1 MIRHQKTR
9 QFRAVS
15 SLSAERRWCL
25 TGTPIQNRLED
36 IGSLI
41 KFLRIAPFDSNPEFR
56 RHILDPLAQNREGC
70 DQNLRLLLG
79 SMFLRRTRR
88 LLQVPEAR
96 YETLILS
103 LSAEENLRYSQI
115 IDESKRSIDDS
126 ISSKALAKAYN
137 GIFQTIL
144 RLRILCNNG
153 TITRLTD
160 PKQKSDSPVALAVGP
175 EKILTITEK
184 GEKLTCAFCSYEMD
198 IVDITKDTSSA
209 AIEARSYVLC
219 PACLFQN
226 NVYMRED
233 QSRNKEQYRACQVPD
248 RDGHCTWKSH
258 TTCPP
263 VAPGTRASSDLK
275 QGPSQ
280 GYSSKLFGLVSNIEQ
295 HLQEDKR
302 YGYAP
307 EASIP
312 DVNILSIVFSCWKA
326 TLDVLEPMLLGCS
339 IKYVRI
345 DGDVS
350 SIERAGFVKQFQED
364 PATNVLLMT
373 TGTGAVG

>member
-1 MIRHQKTR
+1 M
-9 QFRAVS
+9 
-15 SLSAERRWCL
+15 
-25 TGTPIQNRLED
+25 LED

-41 KFLRIAPFDSNPEFR
+41 KFLRIAPFDSNSEFR

-79 SMFLRRTRR
+79 LVLLRRTRR

-103 LSAEENLRYSQI
+103 LSAEERLRYSQI
-115 IDESKRSIDDS
+115 IDESRRRIDDS

-153 TITRLTD
+153 TMNRLSD
-160 PKQKSDSPVALAVGP
+160 PELKSESPDALAVCS
-175 EKILTITEK
+175 EEMLTITKE

-198 IVDITKDTSSA
+198 NVDITNDKFYA
-209 AIEARSYVLC
+209 AIQARLYVLC
-219 PACLFQN
+219 PACLYQN
-226 NVYMRED
+226 DLYRREH
-233 QSRNKEQYRACQVPD
+233 QSQNKEQSWALQIPNPN
-248 RDGHCTWKSH
+248 GHCTWKSH
-258 TTCPP
+258 TACPP
-263 VAPGTRASSDLK
+263 VASLTRASSDLQ

-280 GYSSKLFGLVSNIEQ
+280 GYSSKLTGLVGNIEQ

-302 YGYAP
+302 YAYAP

-312 DVNILSIVFSCWKA
+312 NVDILSIVFSCWKA
-326 TLDVLEPMLLGCS
+326 TLGVLEPMLLGRS
-339 IKYVRI
+339 IKYVRT

-350 SIERAGFVKQFQED
+350 NIERAGFVKQFQED